1 VERHPH
7 ERLGEPQPRRHVT
20 AWRVAVALLALW
32 GAVTAL
38 VWAIGLVQRVSTVV
52 VAAVVLLAVVMIA
65 NRS

>member
-1 VERHPH
+1 MERHPH
-7 ERLGEPQPRRHVT
+7 ERLGEPQPRHVT

-38 VWAIGLVQRVSTVV
+38 VWAIGFVQRVSTVV
-52 VAAVVLLAVVMIA
+52 VAAVILLAVVVIA